1 MVLSCDELRAKLAEV
16 YKLIEDLSKPG
27 IASVRDSDGSLIQY
41 SRANID
47 ALNARRYALEGMIA
61 ACCGGRTGPFRF
73 VFP

>member
-1 MVLSCDELRAKLAEV
+1 MLSCDEIKAKLAEI

-41 SRANID
+41 SRANLD
-47 ALNARRYALEGMIA
+47 LLNDRRRYWEGLYN
-61 ACCGGRTGPFRF
+61 ACCGGRRTAPFGF